1 MCGEYMNML
10 KPFVLEL
17 GSPPHVWG
25 ILACGIWLKR
35 CFRITPT
42 CVGNTFYLLPHF
54 NPARDHPH
62 MCGEYTLLRRL
73 FNGCLGSPPHVWG
86 IQFSI
91 RSISLFNRITPTC
104 VGNTSH
110 QSPNS
115 AQPEDHPHMCGEYNS
130 LDSGGLITL
139 GSPPHVW
146 GIHTSLFV
154 H

>member
-62 MCGEYTLLRRL
+62 MCGEYEA
-73 FNGCLGSPPHVWG
+73 CSMIKKSPAGSPPHVWG
-86 IQFSI
+86 ILVVTKEFI
-91 RSISLFNRITPTC
+91 ARLRITPTC
-104 VGNTSH
+104 VGNTDS
-110 QSPNS
+110 SFDRRRM
-115 AQPEDHPHMCGEYNS
+115 ARDHPHMCGEYREIDNEQ
-130 LDSGGLITL
+130 IYQI

-146 GIHTSLFV
+146 GIH
-154 H
+154 